1 MTNKYFEIAK
11 KTTID
16 YIEGRISA
24 SEFNETFQ
32 KLDEIEIYK
41 DLEKNSYIGISNYIS
56 AVAEL
61 DDQTTLESQTIVNI
75 IYLFYA
81 YFTNNFGYI
90 YGADFY
96 SYLKFGLEK
105 ENNNP
110 VKLSFKKASND
121 YLNKKI
127 SSDCLGFIAKEFLNN
142 LKYFQKEIK
151 KDKKLFDILEITS
164 KLSFNKFLEDLTP
177 EEEKIKQEI
186 NKKLGQYLV

>member
-1 MTNKYFEIAK
+1 MPNKYFKIIK
-11 KTTID
+11 KTVTD
-16 YIEGRISA
+16 YIEKRIIISD
-24 SEFNETFQ
+24 FNKVFC
-32 KLDEIEIYK
+32 KLDDEKVYK
-41 DLEKNSYIGISNYIS
+41 SLEKNGYLGLSNFVS
-56 AVAEL
+56 AVQEL
-61 DDQTTLESQTIVNI
+61 NDQNILESQWI
-75 IYLFYA
+75 ISSINDFYA